1 MGKRSPCLARSVG
14 CLHDQTEQLDSPEK
28 RQAISIRLGKNI
40 LLGETNLS
48 FCLKIA
54 YKFEHL
60 LVIAATS
67 TTRIATLST
76 SISGKE
82 KREIYSGKHTTKLSQ
97 FPHDK
102 KVGIKNSKVN
112 FSTYTTYERSRET
125 ETLLQNFPP
134 LITAPTIQVKP
145 HNH

>member
-1 MGKRSPCLARSVG
+1 MTRRNNLIHQKRDKQFQFDWGKIFC
-14 CLHDQTEQLDSPEK
+14 
-28 RQAISIRLGKNI
+28 LGK
-40 LLGETNLS
+40 LTCLS
-48 FCLKIA
+48 VSRLHI
-54 YKFEHL
+54 HL

-112 FSTYTTYERSRET
+112 FSTYMTYERSRET